1 MSVAILTGASQGIG
15 FAVARRM
22 VQEGYTLIINSR
34 IPERAVALLQSEV
47 PTAQIVAVAGDLAAE
62 GQRPV

>member
-22 VQEGYTLIINSR
+22 AREGYTLIINSR
-34 IPERAVALLQSEV
+34 TPE
-47 PTAQIVAVAGDLAAE
+47 
-62 GQRPV
+62 